1 MSIAEKIEKLEGY
14 RQDYANNSKERRQA
28 IAAVM
33 GIIGHSI
40 MYFAYT
46 DKLEP
51 IVYRICKNGNFER
64 GSADTSKCYAIT
76 DALPDNPVFE
86 SAYITP
92 NRLVALVN
100 AIHKEL
106 DRMINMYQD
115 AIPCEQ
121 GLIRAMKALA
131 EKEES

>member
-14 RQDYANNSKERRQA
+14 RQDYTSNSKERRQA

-33 GIIGHSI
+33 KIINHSI
-40 MYFAYT
+40 MYLDYT
-46 DKLEP
+46 GYYVP
-51 IVYRICKNGNFER
+51 VVYRIRMNGDLER
-64 GSADTSKCYAIT
+64 GSKETSICYSMT
-76 DALPDNPVFE
+76 NELPDNPVFE

-100 AIHKEL
+100 AINKEL

-115 AIPCEQ
+115 ARPCEQ